1 MERPT
6 QMTEEKRRGNLRI
19 PLELNQEEVHTGT
32 GRILIH
38 FPVMIAITV
47 LLILMLLSGG
57 GLIFYVT
64 IYVPHKFSSDAT
76 ATAIS
81 QATQIAHA
89 NATAYAQEAATVSA
103 IDHATAVA
111 VARFQNN
118 YATIT
123 ASTPS
128 LSDPLQTSYMADWD
142 INSNCGFSGQAYHVT
157 SSTQKTI
164 SLCLNTNPPFNNL
177 RNFAFQ
183 IHMNILRGDGGGIVF
198 RANANTSQNYLLKIS
213 PNGNY
218 ELDYY
223 PDQTGTT
230 AQTLASDSSSSLKTG
245 LNQDNTIC
253 VIAQGNAMNFYF
265 NGHYVIT
272 VQDGSLASGRI
283 GVTAD
288 DNTNATEV
296 AYTQAQVWIL

>member
-1 MERPT
+1 ML
-6 QMTEEKRRGNLRI
+6 GLS
-19 PLELNQEEVHTGT
+19 QEEVHTGT
-32 GRILIH
+32 EHILIH
-38 FPVMIAITV
+38 SPAMIATIV
-47 LLILMLLSGG
+47 LLVLVFLSGG
-57 GLIFYVT
+57 GLIFYAT
-64 IYVPHKFSSDAT
+64 IYVPHKVSSDAT
-76 ATAIS
+76 AIAIS

-89 NATAYAQEAATVSA
+89 NATAYAQEAATVA
-103 IDHATAVA
+103 TIDHATAIA
-111 VARFQNN
+111 VARLQNS
-118 YATIT
+118 YATIM

-128 LSDPLQTSYMADWD
+128 LSDPLQTPYMTDWD
-142 INSNCGFSGQAYHVT
+142 INSNCGFTGQAYHVT

-164 SLCLNTNPPFNNL
+164 ALCLNTNPPFNNL

-183 IHMNILRGDGGGIVF
+183 IHMNILRGNGGGIVF

-230 AQTLASDSSSSLKTG
+230 AQALANDSSSALKTG

-253 VIAQGNAMNFYF
+253 VIAQGNTMNFYF

-288 DNTNATEV
+288 DNTNVTEV